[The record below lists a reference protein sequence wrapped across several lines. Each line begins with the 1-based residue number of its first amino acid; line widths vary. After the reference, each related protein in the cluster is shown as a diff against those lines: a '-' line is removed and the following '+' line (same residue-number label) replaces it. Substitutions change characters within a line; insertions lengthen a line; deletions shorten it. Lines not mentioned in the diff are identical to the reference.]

1 MPRKYIKKLG
11 VYGKKNYDPV
21 YLERAL
27 DAVRKKRLSMRKAS
41 ERFAVPYTTLNNHY
55 HAAALLTYGGQ
66 PALDEHSEN
75 LLVNAL
81 QTCAEWGFPL
91 KPIDI
96 RRITQQYLNSRGIT
110 EKRFKNNMPG
120 EGWFNGLMK
129 RHPQLTIKLAE
140 NTKRVRA
147 AVTYEIVD
155 QYFRNVA
162 DIIRDIPPQ
171 NVVNYDETNFVDD
184 PGAVKVVM
192 KKGSK
197 HAYRTLDTTKSS
209 TTVMF
214 AIAADGSRLPTYTVY
229 KAKHIYEGWK
239 EGGLPGAIYNRSPKG
254 WFDSELFDDWFRTV
268 ALPFFRKLE
277 GTKLLIGDNL
287 QSHITVSVIQECENN
302 NIKFVLLPPNSTH
315 MLQPL
320 DVAYFRP
327 LKASWK
333 RALEEWKLKN
343 RGVLPKTIFPRM
355 LKTTVEALGDREMN
369 NILAGFR
376 ACGLVPFNPDAV
388 LAKIKRKEPITP
400 EEGNAAETS
409 MTAVLVDYL
418 HELKTGPND
427 APKRGKRLNIAAGK
441 SIGTEDLEKENQS
454 NCKQPKARTRQI
466 SDSEEEDDLQTLE
479 AEEPHI
485 NTNDY
490 ESGESS
496 AEPANIILDSSRNW
510 DIGQFIITKY
520 ETNKRDR
527 FYIAKI
533 IEISG
538 TEIVVSTLRKH
549 PSMKSLFFIY
559 PNIPD
564 ESVIN
569 REQIVRQVS
578 LKSLKRGKHFFSLRN
593 QEMET
598 LQ

>member
-1 MPRKYIKKLG
+1 MPRKYVKKLG
-11 VYGKKNYDPV
+11 SYGKRNYDPA

-27 DAVRKKRLSMRKAS
+27 DAVRKGRLSMRKAS
-41 ERFAVPYTTLNNHY
+41 EMYAVPYSTLNNRF
-55 HAAALLTYGGQ
+55 HAAHPLTYGGQ
-66 PALDEHSEN
+66 PALDEQSEI

-96 RRITQQYLNSRGIT
+96 RRITQQYLNKLGII
-110 EKRFKNNMPG
+110 EKRFTNNMPG

-129 RHPQLTIKLAE
+129 RHPRLTIKLAE

-147 AVTYEIVD
+147 AVTYEIIED
-155 QYFRNVA
+155 YFRNVSE
-162 DIIRDIPPQ
+162 IIRDIPAQ
-171 NVVNYDETNFVDD
+171 NIVNYDETNFVDD

-214 AIAADGSRLPTYTVY
+214 AIAADGTRLPPYTVY
-229 KAKHIYEGWK
+229 KAKHLYEGWK

-268 ALPFFRKLE
+268 ALPFFRKLD
-277 GTKLLIGDNL
+277 GTKLIIGDNL
-287 QSHITVSVIQECENN
+287 QSHITVSVIEECENN
-302 NIKFVLLPPNSTH
+302 DIKFVLLPPNSTH

-333 RALEEWKLKN
+333 RVLEEWKLKN
-343 RGVLPKTIFPRM
+343 RGVLPKTVFPRM
-355 LKTTVEALGDREMN
+355 LKTAVEGLGNREMN
-369 NILAGFR
+369 NILAGFK

-388 LAKIKRKEPITP
+388 LAKIKRKEPATQ
-400 EEGNAAETS
+400 EAGNNSETS
-409 MTAVLVDYL
+409 MTSALVDYL
-418 HELKTGPND
+418 HQLKTGPSD

-441 SIGTEDLEKENQS
+441 SIGTEDLEEENLRS
-454 NCKQPKARTRQI
+454 CKQSKTRMRQI
-466 SDSEEEDDLQTLE
+466 SDSDEEDDLQTLE
-479 AEEPHI
+479 TED
-485 NTNDY
+485 DY
-490 ESGESS
+490 EIGESS
-496 AEPANIILDSSRNW
+496 AEPADIPDSSDSC
-510 DIGQFIITKY
+510 DIGDFIITKY

-527 FYIAKI
+527 FYIARI
-533 IEISG
+533 IEISSE
-538 TEIVVSTLRKH
+538 TELVVTTLRKH
-549 PSMKSLFFIY
+549 SSNKSTFFSF
-559 PNIPD
+559 PDIPD

-569 REQIVRQVS
+569 REQIVRRVN
-578 LKSLKRGKHFFSLRN
+578 LKSLKRGKYYFSLG
-593 QEMET
+593 EELET

>member
-1 MPRKYIKKLG
+1 MPRKYVKRLG
-11 VYGKKNYDPV
+11 AYGKRNYDRA

-27 DAVRKKRLSMRKAS
+27 DAVRKGRLSLRKAS
-41 ERFAVPYTTLNNHY
+41 EMFAVPYTTLNNTFHGK
-55 HAAALLTYGGQ
+55 HPLIYGGQ
-66 PALDEHSEN
+66 PALDEQSET

-96 RRITQQYLNSRGIT
+96 RRITQQYLNKRGIT
-110 EKRFKNNMPG
+110 EKRFNNNMPG

-129 RHPQLTIKLAE
+129 RHPRLTIKLAE

-147 AVTYEIVD
+147 AVTYEIIED
-155 QYFRNVA
+155 YFRNVSK
-162 DIIRDIPPQ
+162 IIEDIPAQ
-171 NVVNYDETNFVDD
+171 NIVNYDETNFVDD

-214 AIAADGSRLPTYTVY
+214 AIAADGTRLPPYTVY
-229 KAKHIYEGWK
+229 KAKYLYEGWK
-239 EGGLPGAIYNRSPKG
+239 EGGLPGAMYNRSPKG
-254 WFDSELFDDWFRTV
+254 WFDSELFDDWFRSV
-268 ALPFFRKLE
+268 ALPFFRKLD

-287 QSHITVSVIQECENN
+287 QSHITVSVIEECENN
-302 NIKFVLLPPNSTH
+302 DIRFILLPPNSTH

-333 RALEEWKLKN
+333 RVLEEWKLKN
-343 RGVLPKTIFPRM
+343 RGVLPKTVFPRM
-355 LKTTVEALGDREMN
+355 LKSAVEGLGEREMN
-369 NILAGFR
+369 NILAGFK

-388 LAKIKRKEPITP
+388 LAKIARKEPTTP
-400 EEGNAAETS
+400 EERNRAETS
-409 MTAVLVDYL
+409 MTSALVDYL
-418 HELKTGPND
+418 HQLKTGPSD

-441 SIGTEDLEKENQS
+441 SIGTKDLEEENPRS
-454 NCKQPKARTRQI
+454 CKQSKTRKRQI
-466 SDSEEEDDLQTLE
+466 SDSEDENDLQTLE
-479 AEEPHI
+479 VEEQSVNI
-485 NTNDY
+485 DDY
-490 ESGESS
+490 EIGESS
-496 AEPANIILDSSRNW
+496 AEPEDIPDSSGGC
-510 DIGQFIITKY
+510 DIGDFIITKY

-533 IEISG
+533 IEM
-538 TEIVVSTLRKH
+538 TETELVVSTLRKH
-549 PSMKSLFFIY
+549 ASNKSVFFSF
-559 PNIPD
+559 PNILD

-569 REQIVRQVS
+569 RQQIVRRVI
-578 LKSLKRGKHFFSLRN
+578 LKSLKRGKYYFSLG
-593 QEMET
+593 EELET

>member
-1 MPRKYIKKLG
+1 
-11 VYGKKNYDPV
+11 
-21 YLERAL
+21 
-27 DAVRKKRLSMRKAS
+27 
-41 ERFAVPYTTLNNHY
+41 
-55 HAAALLTYGGQ
+55 
-66 PALDEHSEN
+66 
-75 LLVNAL
+75 
-81 QTCAEWGFPL
+81 
-91 KPIDI
+91 
-96 RRITQQYLNSRGIT
+96 
-110 EKRFKNNMPG
+110 MPG

-129 RHPQLTIKLAE
+129 RHPQLTVKLAE

-147 AVTYEIVD
+147 AVTYEIVEE
-155 QYFRNVA
+155 YFRNVA

-214 AIAADGSRLPTYTVY
+214 AIAADGTRLPTYTVY

-355 LKTTVEALGDREMN
+355 LKTTVEGLGDREMN

-388 LAKIKRKEPITP
+388 LAKIKRKEPTTP
-400 EEGNAAETS
+400 EEGNVAETS

-427 APKRGKRLNIAAGK
+427 APKQGKRLNIAAGK

-454 NCKQPKARTRQI
+454 SCKQPKTRKRQI

-479 AEEPHI
+479 AEEQHI

-490 ESGESS
+490 EIGESS

-510 DIGQFIITKY
+510 DI
-520 ETNKRDR
+520 
-527 FYIAKI
+527 
-533 IEISG
+533 
-538 TEIVVSTLRKH
+538 
-549 PSMKSLFFIY
+549 
-559 PNIPD
+559 
-564 ESVIN
+564 
-569 REQIVRQVS
+569 
-578 LKSLKRGKHFFSLRN
+578 
-593 QEMET
+593 
-598 LQ
+598 